1 MYAAREKPIPGV
13 TSKRSYDSLMPGV
26 EKSLISKDDVLD
38 LVKKRNFDVLV
49 VLGAGD
55 LDNLCPQITKIIE
68 SKEQSEA

>member
-1 MYAAREKPIPGV
+1 MIHKE
-13 TSKRSYDSLMPGV
+13 
-26 EKSLISKDDVLD
+26 DVLD

>member
-1 MYAAREKPIPGV
+1 M
-13 TSKRSYDSLMPGV
+13 
-26 EKSLISKDDVLD
+26 LD

-49 VLGAGD
+49 VLGVGD